1 MKKFT
6 KFCLITALVLAV
18 VGGALFLSG
27 YLGRGGNGC
36 REWN

>member
-18 VGGALFLSG
+18 VGGGLFFSGLLPLSCG
-27 YLGRGGNGC
+27 QIGP
-36 REWN
+36 